1 MSPAER
7 QQLRCLLNRVC
18 QLFVVG
24 LAHKLM
30 VLELMIGEE
39 KSIWIIEPQL
49 NRRCTNGDS
58 RDGLDLLD

>member
-1 MSPAER
+1 MSAAER
-7 QQLRCLLNRVC
+7 QQLRCLLNRVS

-30 VLELMIGEE
+30 VLELVFGVE
-39 KSIWIIEPQL
+39 KPIWIIEPQL

-58 RDGLDLLD
+58 RDGLDRLA